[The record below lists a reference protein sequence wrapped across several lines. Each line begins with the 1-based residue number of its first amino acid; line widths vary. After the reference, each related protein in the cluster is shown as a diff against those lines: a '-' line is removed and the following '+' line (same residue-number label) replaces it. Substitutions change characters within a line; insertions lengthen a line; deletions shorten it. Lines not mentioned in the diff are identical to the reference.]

1 MEDDS
6 KCNFT
11 KAQGMVERKNEQT
24 KVLYLQCN
32 RSGIYRAQRNGKRL
46 PKGSGSLIIH
56 FLLYNC
62 DSVIET
68 YFIPYFI
75 H

>member
-24 KVLYLQCN
+24 KVLYLQ
-32 RSGIYRAQRNGKRL
+32 RN
-46 PKGSGSLIIH
+46 
-56 FLLYNC
+56 
-62 DSVIET
+62 
-68 YFIPYFI
+68 
-75 H
+75 